1 MKIREAA
8 AADLNAISELSNQL
22 GYQVTPEQVNSR
34 MAEIWKDKSQIVLVA
49 ELDGKVLGWVHLCG
63 LKRLLSAPFVEICGL
78 IVEQNHRSAGL
89 GSTLVKHA
97 EEWATSNAYTMIRV
111 RSNVTRE
118 KAVSFYSKNGYTRS
132 KQQNVFVRTF
142 L

>member
-1 MKIREAA
+1 MKIREAVA
-8 AADLNAISELSNQL
+8 
-22 GYQVTPEQVNSR
+22 
-34 MAEIWKDKSQIVLVA
+34 VLVA

-63 LKRLLSAPFVEICGL
+63 LKRLLSEPFVEICGL
-78 IVEQNHRSAGL
+78 IVEQNFRSAGL
-89 GSTLVKHA
+89 GSTLLKHA
-97 EEWATSNAYTMIRV
+97 EEWAKSNAYTKIRV